1 MKGKELVKPKTR
13 LLSLCYRSCLD
24 VRASAPER
32 SPLFLQRVQLALAC
46 CSRELQAWSAST
58 WSRRGKGKGVGT
70 CNPSPPATEDVRR
83 GACGF
88 WERVV
93 RKRTKQLCSLLFQLL
108 NTVCITWK
116 SALAMFTGNRSVQ
129 RNTLFTSRNSKEIA
143 SKDVKGNALRMC
155 LFPLE
160 KG

>member
-1 MKGKELVKPKTR
+1 M
-13 LLSLCYRSCLD
+13 
-24 VRASAPER
+24 
-32 SPLFLQRVQLALAC
+32 
-46 CSRELQAWSAST
+46 
-58 WSRRGKGKGVGT
+58 
-70 CNPSPPATEDVRR
+70 
-83 GACGF
+83 
-88 WERVV
+88 